1 MYHKSKSI
9 IKEEIKIALENLAHC
24 IPDRGLGLAMWKTG
38 DQYEDI
44 KFLARHISANLF
56 TALHN
61 PDKLECNNDDKSCD
75 GILVNKTNFISV
87 VLCDLF
93 PLFQLGYT
101 VCKVAYLKKY
111 FIFSIGNKSL
121 DRRLR
126 CSELF
131 QLMTGML
138 HT

>member
-1 MYHKSKSI
+1 
-9 IKEEIKIALENLAHC
+9 
-24 IPDRGLGLAMWKTG
+24 MWKTG

-44 KFLARHISANLF
+44 KFLARHISENLF

-61 PDKLECNNDDKSCD
+61 PDQLECNNDDKSCD
-75 GILVNKTNFISV
+75 GILVNKTNVKSV

-93 PLFQLGYT
+93 PLFILWG
-101 VCKVAYLKKY
+101 AYLKKY
-111 FIFSIGNKSL
+111 FIFSNGNKSL

-138 HT
+138 HI